1 MFALLLFN
9 WIFCTPIADQ
19 NLTAALPY
27 QINVPTQTLIMPDE
41 LAEISGVSLTS
52 DGKYLVAV
60 QDENG
65 IVFYVNKTTGK
76 IEKQIKFWED
86 GDYEDVEVVGT
97 TIYVVKS
104 SGTIYEVP
112 EDGKN
117 VKKYN
122 FGLNSENDVEGLA
135 YDAKNKR
142 LLLACKNKVND
153 KSDSDSKRAI
163 YAFDLNTQTLNE
175 KPAYLIKAKEV
186 AAHLKTLPTTSATLD
201 MLDAFKSDDMA
212 FAPSA
217 VAIHPRTG
225 HLHLLSA
232 IGNILLV
239 LDTNGQ
245 VVQVEKLKKKIHA
258 QPEGIRF
265 DQNETLYLSNEG
277 KDGEPG
283 KIYVFKAND
292 KN

>member
-1 MFALLLFN
+1 MILLSLLLLACLHCAPVEN
-9 WIFCTPIADQ
+9 SVIAI
-19 NLTAALPY
+19 PY
-27 QINVPTQTLIMPDE
+27 QINVPTQTLIMPEE

-65 IVFYVNKTTGK
+65 IVFYVNKTSGK

-86 GDYEDVEVVGT
+86 GDYEDVEVVGNT
-97 TIYVVKS
+97 VYVVKS

-142 LLLACKNKVND
+142 LLLACKNKVSND
-153 KSDSDSKRAI
+153 AGAKNSRAV
-163 YAFDLNTQTLNE
+163 YAFDLNTKTLQE
-175 KPAYLIKAKEV
+175 KPAFLIQAKEV
-186 AAHLKTLPTTSATLD
+186 ETYLKTLPSTSATVDL
-201 MLDAFKSDDMA
+201 LDAFKSDDMN

-217 VAIHPRTG
+217 LAIHPSSG
-225 HLHLLSA
+225 HFYVLSA
-232 IGNILLV
+232 IGNVLLV
-239 LDTNGQ
+239 LDTNGK
-245 VVQVEKLKKKIHA
+245 VVQVEKLKKKVHA

-265 DQNETLYLSNEG
+265 DQDGTLYLSNEA

-283 KIYVFKAND
+283 KIYVFKT
-292 KN
+292 KV